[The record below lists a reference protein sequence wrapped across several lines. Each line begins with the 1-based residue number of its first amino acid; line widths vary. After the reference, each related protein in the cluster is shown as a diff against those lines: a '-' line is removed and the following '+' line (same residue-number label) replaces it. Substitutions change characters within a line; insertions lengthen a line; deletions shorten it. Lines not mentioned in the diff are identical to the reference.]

1 MDSGAT
7 AYCSW
12 SVDRLGRHGGGGAE
26 EVNMSEEPNKTY
38 NIGDTVALTVKYVEN
53 DSDHTGP
60 CLKTFDVDD
69 VLWMVRF
76 RYENDAVLAF
86 RDKMRNYELSRRSLT
101 PKTYGNWARYL
112 HVTGVVGERA
122 SGLLGAGVAEGYV
135 LNTLEFH
142 GLYHSNLGGKTRD
155 EDPNAR
161 LAPDFRLKEIL
172 QLLNKKG

>member
-1 MDSGAT
+1 MCDGSN
-7 AYCSW
+7 
-12 SVDRLGRHGGGGAE
+12 E

-38 NIGDTVALTVKYVEN
+38 NIGDTVELTVKYVEN
-53 DSDHTGP
+53 DNIRALP

-69 VLWMVRF
+69 VLWMVMF
-76 RYENDAVLAF
+76 PHQNDAVLTF
-86 RDKMRNYELSRRSLT
+86 YNRMGNYELMRRSLT